1 MNNVAQRYAEA
12 LFELASEKNK
22 IDLWQEQMDVV
33 GESIGSNPR
42 ILEILKHSKIDSKD
56 KKDILEKCF
65 SLGLINVP
73 NGDTYIPLR
82 VCLEKYM
89 DREEAAELQD
99 TMGELLDE
107 KISEFVDQFE
117 EL

>member
-56 KKDILEKCF
+56 KKDILEKCIEVKKLLVT
-65 SLGLINVP
+65 SINTAKSKL
-73 NGDTYIPLR
+73 N
-82 VCLEKYM
+82 K
-89 DREEAAELQD
+89 
-99 TMGELLDE
+99 
-107 KISEFVDQFE
+107 
-117 EL
+117 